1 MNLQDIYRDTSGS
14 VLKQCGEYLRVQ
26 PSIYHKVYLN
36 DVNPIAKGCAFLED
50 IFFLVYCQISGKNN
64 QLEKRPRILQLQIK
78 KDTSP

>member
-1 MNLQDIYRDTSGS
+1 MGIPFFCGS
-14 VLKQCGEYLRVQ
+14 VLKQCGEYLRLQ

-36 DVNPIAKGCAFLED
+36 VNPIAKGFAFLED
-50 IFFLVYCQISGKNN
+50 IFFLVSCQISGKNN